1 MLSNSTCLCSNYSKE
16 RNRLDFCGNIWK
28 IYQTDLHLPSFSS
41 QRRFFLSFVF
51 VKVFIISKGKVK
63 LTNLMSI
70 IIYYIK
76 HLEVFTFLL
85 FVCVHSLRSVFF
97 SQNGLN
103 ILRSACQTLLKGF
116 LDKTA
121 QSLSNASLIFN

>member
-1 MLSNSTCLCSNYSKE
+1 
-16 RNRLDFCGNIWK
+16 
-28 IYQTDLHLPSFSS
+28 
-41 QRRFFLSFVF
+41 
-51 VKVFIISKGKVK
+51 
-63 LTNLMSI
+63 MSI

-103 ILRSACQTLLKGF
+103 ISRSACQTLLKGF